1 MPLNEGQTV
10 QYTVTTTNTA
20 DGTVLYWKTTGNTTN
35 SDIVG
40 GNTGSISIV
49 NNRAVFNVTVLADES
64 LDGTKTLGIALS
76 TGSQS
81 GPTVVTTASPITVDD
96 TSNSPAVYLYAWGV
110 NDQGQLGLSNRT
122 YRSSPVQ
129 VGTDAN
135 WSKISVNE
143 FNSIGL
149 KSDGTL
155 WTWGAN
161 FSGQLGLN
169 DTNNRSSPT
178 QIGTDTNWSDVCQGK
193 AYSMAIRTNNTLWL
207 WGSGSYGVLGNN
219 NTTEKSS
226 PTQLGSLSNWSKL
239 PEQHCNNFWHAIKTD
254 GTLWACGREIFG
266 TLGNGSVAFSNENK
280 SSPVQVGSDTNWNKV
295 FGTDKG
301 FATHAIKTNGTL
313 WGWGN
318 RSSVIGLNGA
328 GGNYILVPTQV
339 GSLTT
344 WDRVACGYLHTLML
358 RTDGRLFATGA
369 DSSGS
374 LGLNT
379 LDVYK
384 SSPTQVG
391 SGTDWRDIGA
401 YYTGSAAI
409 KTDGTLWTW
418 GNNGSGQLGRNNTVL
433 TSSPVQVGSATNW
446 LKVVCAYKH
455 TLATKSS

>member
-40 GNTGSISIV
+40 GNTGTITIT
-49 NNRAVFNVTVLADES
+49 NNRATFNVTVFSDES

-96 TSNSPAVYLYAWGV
+96 TSNSPAVYLYAWGI
-110 NDQGQLGLSNRT
+110 NDQGQLGQNNIID
-122 YRSSPVQ
+122 RSSPVQ
-129 VGTDAN
+129 VGTDTN
-135 WSKISVNE
+135 WLKISVNQG
-143 FNSIGL
+143 NSIAL
-149 KSDGTL
+149 KNNGTL
-155 WTWGAN
+155 WTWGFN
-161 FSGQLGLN
+161 SNGQLGFN
-169 DTNNRSSPT
+169 DQVNRSSPT
-178 QIGTDTNWSDVCQGK
+178 QVGTDTNWSDVCQGK
-193 AYSMAIRTNNTLWL
+193 NYSMAIKTNGTLWV
-207 WGSGSYGVLGNN
+207 WGSGAQGVLGNN
-219 NTTEKSS
+219 NMTYKSS
-226 PTQLGSLSNWSKL
+226 PTQVGSLTNWSKL
-239 PEQHCNNFWHAIKTD
+239 SEQHCSNFWHAIKTD

-266 TLGNGSVAFSNENK
+266 TLGNGAPAFSNLDK

-295 FGTDKG
+295 FGNDIG
-301 FATHAIKTNGTL
+301 FTTSAIKTNGTL
-313 WGWGN
+313 WQWGYPG
-318 RSSVIGLNGA
+318 RTLGLNGA
-328 GGNYILVPTQV
+328 GGNYVLSPTQV

-344 WDRVACGYLHTLML
+344 WDKAASGYLHTLML
-358 RTDGRLFATGA
+358 RTDGRLFVSGA
-369 DSSGS
+369 DSNGC

-379 LDVYK
+379 LEVYR

-401 YYTGSAAI
+401 SYTGSAAI

-418 GNNGSGQLGRNNTVL
+418 GNNNSGQSGRNNTVPS
-433 TSSPVQVGSATNW
+433 SSPVQVGTATNW
-446 LKVVCAYKH
+446 LKVVCVYRH